1 MAAGIQFES
10 LVDLE
15 EEVNLA
21 ITGPVTIIRS
31 WRSNFPIRSSREFRV
46 FELAAEIRLGHFS
59 AAEQPI
65 RMKVS
70 REEESHLV
78 HTWAHSHQNLG
89 RRTESCAR
97 RGKHLVPGHHSYLG
111 HVSIDSRGK
120 LSSRRKRTLSHRDHS
135 SAAGHLIFLFLHRI
149 DAILT
154 EQRRVFEL
162 AAEFRPRHSPAAKQS
177 I

>member
-46 FELAAEIRLGHFS
+46 FELAAGIRLGHFS

-78 HTWAHSHQNLG
+78 HTWAHSHQKN
-89 RRTESCAR
+89 RIE
-97 RGKHLVPGHHSYLG
+97 
-111 HVSIDSRGK
+111 D
-120 LSSRRKRTLSHRDHS
+120 
-135 SAAGHLIFLFLHRI
+135 AAGKIANINMTLAVWRKFKGLFKG
-149 DAILT
+149 
-154 EQRRVFEL
+154 EE
-162 AAEFRPRHSPAAKQS
+162 RPHYEEIPETR
-177 I
+177 